1 MFSSAQPILQQA
13 ANAVINNPL
22 VNPYGFLG
30 SQISS
35 FLNSGAGNKGQA
47 PQRAAKPKAPPVEPT
62 QDPNDPNF
70 LPPPPPD
77 PSTLGPGDYSL
88 PYQQEPPQGSAGFGG
103 LPGLLGGAL
112 ERSFDLQEKL
122 SSAPYLRELSD
133 INIATYAAQSEIAQ
147 QAAME
152 KSRENTA
159 RQIELQNLRSWEA
172 ITRAEID
179 RERAMAQALMSTAYI
194 AGTPN
199 ANVLS
204 ALSGPVSAAI
214 QAFQPGK
221 SVF

>member
-1 MFSSAQPILQQA
+1 MFSSPQAFAEAAAQ
-13 ANAVINNPL
+13 AVVNNPL
-22 VNPYGFLG
+22 TNPYGFLQQQLG
-30 SQISS
+30 SLFPAGASNQKPKPVTKSEAPRNESS
-35 FLNSGAGNKGQA
+35 PSGA
-47 PQRAAKPKAPPVEPT
+47 
-62 QDPNDPNF
+62 NDADF
-70 LPPPPPD
+70 LPPPP
-77 PSTLGPGDYSL
+77 PSTLGPGDFSL
-88 PYQQEPPQGSAGFGG
+88 PIQQAPPQGSAAYGG
-103 LPGLLGGAL
+103 LAGVLGGAL
-112 ERSFDLQEKL
+112 ERSFALQEKL
-122 SSAPYLRELSD
+122 ASVPYLKD
-133 INIATYAAQSEIAQ
+133 INELNLATYAAQSEIAQ

-204 ALSGPVSAAI
+204 ALAGPVASAI

>member
-1 MFSSAQPILQQA
+1 MFSSPQAFVQGA
-13 ANAVINNPL
+13 ANAALNNPL

-30 SQISS
+30 SVLGGMFS
-35 FLNSGAGNKGQA
+35 SGAGAQKASPQLA
-47 PQRAAKPKAPPVEPT
+47 PRRAPPSGAPN
-62 QDPNDPNF
+62 PNDPNYIP
-70 LPPPPPD
+70 LPPPPPE
-77 PSTLGPGDYSL
+77 TLGPGDYSL
-88 PYQQEPPQGSAGFGG
+88 PAQQDAPQGSAGFGG
-103 LPGLLGGAL
+103 MPGVLGSAL
-112 ERSFDLQEKL
+112 DRSFRLQERL
-122 SSAPYLRELSD
+122 TTPEYLKSVAS
-133 INIATYAAQSEIAQ
+133 INLDTYAAQSEIAQ

-152 KSRENTA
+152 KTRENTA

-204 ALSGPVSAAI
+204 ALAGPVASAI
-214 QAFQPGK
+214 GAFQPGK

>member
-1 MFSSAQPILQQA
+1 MFSSPQA
-13 ANAVINNPL
+13 FVKGAADAALNNPL

-30 SQISS
+30 SVLGGILS
-35 FLNSGAGNKGQA
+35 SGAGAQKAA
-47 PQRAAKPKAPPVEPT
+47 PQPAARRGPLPGAT
-62 QDPNDPNF
+62 NPNDPNYIP
-70 LPPPPPD
+70 LPPPPPE
-77 PSTLGPGDYSL
+77 TLGPGDYSL
-88 PYQQEPPQGSAGFGG
+88 PTQQDAPQGSAGFGG
-103 LPGLLGGAL
+103 MPGVLGSAL
-112 ERSFDLQEKL
+112 DRSFRLQERL
-122 SSAPYLRELSD
+122 TTPDYLRDVAS
-133 INIATYAAQSEIAQ
+133 INLETYAAQSEIAQ

-152 KSRENTA
+152 KTRENTA

-204 ALSGPVSAAI
+204 ALAGPVASAI
-214 QAFQPGK
+214 NAFQPGK

>member
-1 MFSSAQPILQQA
+1 MFSSPQA
-13 ANAVINNPL
+13 FVKGAADAALNNPL

-30 SQISS
+30 SVLGGM
-35 FLNSGAGNKGQA
+35 FFSGAGAQKA
-47 PQRAAKPKAPPVEPT
+47 SPQPATRR
-62 QDPNDPNF
+62 N
-70 LPPPPPD
+70 
-77 PSTLGPGDYSL
+77 PSSV
-88 PYQQEPPQGSAGFGG
+88 QQNAPQGSAGFGG
-103 LPGLLGGAL
+103 LPGVLGSAL
-112 ERSFDLQEKL
+112 DRSFKLQERITT
-122 SSAPYLRELSD
+122 PDYLRD
-133 INIATYAAQSEIAQ
+133 IASINLETYAAQSEIAQ

-152 KSRENTA
+152 KTRENTA

-204 ALSGPVSAAI
+204 ALAGPVASAI
-214 QAFQPGK
+214 NAFQPGK